1 VHPSFHYVYITVVQA
16 RKEKKSDPT
25 ELNALEKANAALLAG
40 KPVRSAGLTP
50 AEKDA
55 IKTLML
61 LTGKA
66 VIYAA
71 NVADADLA
79 QGNAMSQKV
88 FEYAAQQGAKAVL
101 VSAQVGLVLFSPGS
115 VNRVLS
121 PSVRVKNL

>member
-1 VHPSFHYVYITVVQA
+1 MHAYHLHLSAQA

-40 KPVRSAGLTP
+40 KPVRAAGLTP
-50 AEKDA
+50 VEKEA

-79 QGNAMSQKV
+79 EGNAMSKKV
-88 FEYAAQQGAKAVL
+88 FEYAEQQGSKAVL
-101 VSAQVGLVLFSPGS
+101 VSAQVC
-115 VNRVLS
+115 
-121 PSVRVKNL
+121 